1 MVQRVIISNYNDDDD
16 DVGFLKQTPLHP
28 QISGEETFKNITE
41 RKLIQRSKD
50 QSKEIEYIKT
60 VPIHP
65 CECLK
70 RKNRLKGEPELKCL
84 KTVPSH
90 PRDRLSR
97 D

>member
-1 MVQRVIISNYNDDDD
+1 M
-16 DVGFLKQTPLHP
+16 
-28 QISGEETFKNITE
+28 SGEETFKNITE

-50 QSKEIEYIKT
+50 QRKEIEYIKT
-60 VPIHP
+60 VPLHP
-65 CECLK
+65 RECLK

-84 KTVPSH
+84 KTVPSY